1 MFELAAK
8 IILIGGLLGIG
19 FMIFRK
25 IPALRELAEVDVRS
39 LVERKDKILNLSK
52 ISLKT
57 TSFLAEFGSKFKDLK
72 KEKKEEKKEV
82 NFSDDYWEKI
92 RKG

>member
-25 IPALRELAEVDVRS
+25 IPALRKLAEVDIKFP
-39 LVERKDKILNLSK
+39 EREDKILNLSR

-57 TSFLAEFGSKFKDLK
+57 TSFLAELGSKFKDLK
-72 KEKKEEKKEV
+72 REKKEEKKEV

-92 RKG
+92 RRG

>member
-1 MFELAAK
+1 MLELTAK
-8 IILIGGLLGIG
+8 IILIGALSGMAFIV
-19 FMIFRK
+19 FQK
-25 IPALRELAEVDVRS
+25 IPALRELTETGLEFSKR
-39 LVERKDKILNLSK
+39 RGKILNLNK

-57 TSFLAEFGSKFKDLK
+57 TSFLSKFQSKFKDLK
-72 KEKKEEKKEV
+72 REKKNKRKEV